1 MHRRSPA
8 PLAAAA
14 LLALAAIP
22 ALTALVG
29 CETKTNDTMLELLE
43 PPAAVDKMNTPGRFL
58 EKAPKGVYVD
68 PRSAKQYAEGHIP
81 GAINVPLADLRE
93 TARERLAGYNLFVV
107 YDTDYGDVVAK
118 AASKSLMELG
128 YKDVFTLRGGLK
140 AWQKEGYT
148 IAKGATPSGAAPAAK
163 DGAAATK

>member
-1 MHRRSPA
+1 MSTRQRLHLR
-8 PLAAAA
+8 LAAAA
-14 LLALAAIP
+14 LLALA
-22 ALTALVG
+22 G

-68 PRSAKQYAEGHIP
+68 PRSAKLYAEGHIP

-128 YKDVFTLRGGLK
+128 YKDVYTLRGGLK
-140 AWQKEGYT
+140 AWQKEGYAV
-148 IAKGATPSGAAPAAK
+148 AKGATPAGGDAAKPAASAK
-163 DGAAATK
+163 PATK